1 MKRHLPFALTTL
13 RLLLISI
20 CAMSLTS
27 CISGLN
33 KESDL
38 IVKSVIATPAELM
51 FYTSAF
57 KGQIGRWPN
66 NYSEL
71 TSFAHNSFFQQTNE
85 PPPLQYCQW
94 ADFTELTNGSLQ
106 IHYVVTAPTIQPQTN
121 QIIVEPPKSTEHS
134 K

>member
-1 MKRHLPFALTTL
+1 MKHYLPFALNTL
-13 RLLLISI
+13 RALLISI

-27 CISGLN
+27 CISGLD

-38 IVKSVIATPAELM
+38 IFKSVIVTPGELM
-51 FYTSAF
+51 FYASAF
-57 KGQIGRWPN
+57 EGQNGRWPN

-71 TSFAHNSFFQQTNE
+71 TSFARNSFYQQTNE
-85 PPPLQYCQW
+85 PPPLEYCQW

-106 IHYVVTAPTIQPQTN
+106 IRYVVKAPTIQPETN
-121 QIIVEPPKSTEHS
+121 QIIVPPPKPVEQR